1 MKVILLAD
9 VKGQGKKNEVIDV
22 NDGYARNFLI
32 KKGLAEEATS
42 SKVNSIAIAKAA
54 EDRRKAIEKAEALEF
69 AKKISGKTFT
79 VKIKV
84 GETGKLFGSLNTQS
98 VADAMAAQGY
108 EIDKKKIVID
118 GVIKSVGVY
127 DVVVKPYAE
136 VSAKIKVSVEAL

>member
-32 KKGLAEEATS
+32 KNGLAEEATS
-42 SKVNSIAIAKAA
+42 SKVNSINIAQAA
-54 EDRRKAIEKAEALEF
+54 QDRRKAIEKAEAVEF
-69 AKKISGKTFT
+69 AKKISGKTFV

-84 GETGKLFGSLNTQS
+84 GETGKLFGSLNTQA
-98 VADAMAAQGY
+98 VADAMSAQGY
-108 EIDKKKIVID
+108 EVDKKKIVID